1 MKRKRPRVK
10 RKIVAALKTKQLKA
24 VTGGH
29 CTTGAG
35 RDSTGTGCET
45 RACHGW

>member
-10 RKIVAALKTKQLKA
+10 RKIVAALKIKQLKA

-29 CTTGAG
+29 CGSG
-35 RDSTGTGCET
+35 GGSNSTGTGSDT
-45 RACHGW
+45 RCCHGW